1 MKSPQQS
8 PRLFHK
14 LSTPVRY
21 LGYGLIIALLGNL
34 SAMVNFV
41 LHPEISYFDGTHGIV
56 GGILAMLATILCI
69 MLESHI
75 VRRDNFHA
83 GRTKLGRYPWILVC
97 IWTVLISTSLVW
109 SIYHKRQET
118 MAVAMNEARTIF
130 EKDLLY
136 YRWAASQNGVF
147 VPVTKDT
154 GPNPYLKHFSDS
166 SAITDGGHPL
176 TLVNPEYMIR
186 QVYEMQ
192 NTASG
197 TRGHITSLDPI
208 RPSNAA
214 DPWEEKAL
222 MDFEDGQKEVWAIQR
237 MDAQQ
242 YFRLMRPM
250 ITEEGC
256 LKCHADQGYE
266 VGDIRGGI
274 SVSVPMTLLNAL
286 FRKDVFT
293 MSLAHGAVWIL
304 GLLGIFLGAY
314 RITGSIREK
323 EKAET
328 RLRSIINNMLD
339 GLITLEEDGTIESI
353 NASAAAMFGYYPEEA
368 VGRQINFL
376 VRFPTGGDTTKPI
389 DFNLREAIASGRT
402 LSGLRSDGDSFPVAL
417 SLSEMRLGKK
427 RFFIVMVRDITEE
440 EQRRSEALKAGQLA
454 AIGEL
459 AAGVAHEINNPVNGI
474 INYSQVLLDE
484 AEEQGD
490 GTFLDI
496 LKRIIR
502 EGERVAAIVSNL
514 LAFARQRDEVVEDVE
529 IKNVIDDCVSLLLY
543 QLDKDVINLDVDIP
557 GDLPLLKGNPQQ
569 LHQVFLNLLTNAR
582 YALNQRYPGRDP
594 NKRME
599 IKCCTIDV
607 DGRTFIRTTFTDHG
621 VGIPQD
627 VIDRIFD
634 SLFTTK
640 PPGEGTGLG
649 LSISKGLVRDHAGQL
664 TLESV
669 PGDHTTATVDLPIIG
684 SGQGENTDCYP
695 PVEGM
700 E

>member
-1 MKSPQQS
+1 MKTPPLSA
-8 PRLFHK
+8 RLLRG
-14 LSTPVRY
+14 LSTPGRY
-21 LGYGLIIALLGNL
+21 LAYGLIIALLGNL
-34 SAMVNFV
+34 SALIDLV
-41 LHPEISYFDGTHGIV
+41 LHPEIPYLDGTHGIV
-56 GGILAMLATILCI
+56 GGILGLLAAMLCI
-69 MLESHI
+69 MLESNIHG
-75 VRRDNFHA
+75 RRDITPA
-83 GRTKLGRYPWILVC
+83 GRLRLGPYPWILVAL
-97 IWTVLISTSLVW
+97 WTVLTGTSLAW
-109 SIYHKRQET
+109 SVYHKQQET

-130 EKDLLY
+130 EKDLIY

-147 VPVTKDT
+147 VPVTKTT
-154 GPNPYLKHFSDS
+154 GPNPYLKRFVDS
-166 SAITDGGHPL
+166 SGATDSGRPL

-186 QVYEMQ
+186 QVYELQ
-192 NTASG
+192 NSDTDSG
-197 TRGHITSLDPI
+197 ARGHITSLDPI

-214 DPWEEKAL
+214 DPWEKKAL
-222 MDFEDGQKEVWAIQR
+222 QAFEEGEKEVWAIQR
-237 MDAQQ
+237 LDGQE

-250 ITEEGC
+250 ITEKGC

-274 SVSVPMTLLNAL
+274 CVSVPMTLLNAL

-293 MSLAHGAVWIL
+293 MALAHGALWIL
-304 GLLGIFLGAY
+304 GLLGIFLGSY

-323 EKAET
+323 EQAET
-328 RLRSIINNMLD
+328 RLRAIINNMLD
-339 GLITLEEDGTIESI
+339 GLITLDEFGVIESL

-368 VGRQINFL
+368 VGQRIDFL
-376 VRFPTGGDTTKPI
+376 VRFPAGAFDNGRVGKT
-389 DFNLREAIASGRT
+389 LREAIASGRP
-402 LSGLRSDGDSFPVAL
+402 LSGLGNDGDSFPVAL
-417 SLSEMRLGKK
+417 SLSEMRLGSK
-427 RFFIVMVRDITEE
+427 RLFIVMVRDITEE
-440 EQRRSEALKAGQLA
+440 EQRRNEALRAGQLA

-484 AEEQGD
+484 AEDRGD
-490 GTFLDI
+490 ATFLDI

-514 LAFARQRDEVVEDVE
+514 LAFARQRDEVVEDVNL
-529 IKNVIDDCVSLLLY
+529 KSVIDDCVSLLLY
-543 QLDKDVINLDVDIP
+543 QLDKDAIKLEVEIP
-557 GDLPLLKGNPQQ
+557 DDLPCMNGNPQQ

-594 NKRME
+594 NKR
-599 IKCCTIDV
+599 IAIRSWTVTV
-607 DGRTFIRTTFTDHG
+607 DGRAFIRTTFTDYG

-649 LSISKGLVRDHAGQL
+649 LSISKGLVRDHRGQL

-669 PGDHTTATVDLPIIG
+669 PGDHTVATVDLPVA
-684 SGQGENTDCYP
+684 SSAQA
-695 PVEGM
+695 
-700 E
+700 

>member
-1 MKSPQQS
+1 MKSPTSSSRVS
-8 PRLFHK
+8 PGR
-14 LSTPVRY
+14 STHLRY
-21 LGYGLIIALLGNL
+21 LAYLLIIGLLGNL
-34 SAMVNFV
+34 SALIDLI
-41 LHPEISYFDGTHGIV
+41 LHPDIPYLDNTHLIV
-56 GGILAMLATILCI
+56 GGILALLATILCI
-69 MLESHI
+69 ILESHI
-75 VRRDNFHA
+75 VRRDNIHA
-83 GRTKLGRYPWILVC
+83 SRTRLGRYPLILVV
-97 IWTVLISTSLVW
+97 IWTILVATSLAW

-118 MAVAMNEARTIF
+118 RAVAMNEARTIF

-147 VPVTKDT
+147 VPVTKRT
-154 GPNPYLKHFSDS
+154 GANPFLKHFSDS
-166 SAITDGGHPL
+166 SAVTDSGRQL

-192 NTASG
+192 NSASG

-222 MDFEDGQKEVWAIQR
+222 MAFEDGVKEVSAFRYIDGQR
-237 MDAQQ
+237 

-250 ITEEGC
+250 ITETGC

-266 VGDIRGGI
+266 EGDIRGGI
-274 SVSVPMTLLNAL
+274 SVSVPMALLNDL
-286 FRKDVFT
+286 FRKDILT
-293 MSLAHGAVWIL
+293 MSLAHGALWIL
-304 GLLGIFLGAY
+304 GLLGILLGSY

-323 EKAET
+323 EQAET
-328 RLRSIINNMLD
+328 RLRAIINNMLD
-339 GLITLEEDGTIESI
+339 GLITVEENGIIESL

-368 VGRQINFL
+368 VGKRLDFL
-376 VRFPTGGDTTKPI
+376 IRFPAAGISDNEDIGES
-389 DFNLREAIASGRT
+389 LRAAIASGRP
-402 LSGLRSDGDSFPVAL
+402 LSGLQSDGNSFPVAL
-417 SLSEMRLGKK
+417 SLSEMRLGAK
-427 RFFIVMVRDITEE
+427 RLFIVMVRDVTDE
-440 EQRRSEALKAGQLA
+440 EQRRSEALRAGQLA

-474 INYSQVLLDE
+474 INYSQVLLDD
-484 AEEQGD
+484 AEDRGD
-490 GTFLDI
+490 ETLLDI

-514 LAFARQRDEVVEDVE
+514 LAFARQRDEVVGDVNL
-529 IKNVIDDCVSLLLY
+529 KVVIDDCVALLLY
-543 QLDKDVINLDVDIP
+543 QLDKDVIKLEVDIP
-557 GDLPLLKGNPQQ
+557 DDLPLLKGNPQQ

-594 NKRME
+594 NKRIE
-599 IKCCTIDV
+599 IRSWLVDV
-607 DGRTFIRTTFTDHG
+607 DGRQFIRTTFTDHG

-669 PGDHTTATVDLPIIG
+669 AGDHTVAIVDLPVASSDHG
-684 SGQGENTDCYP
+684 
-695 PVEGM
+695 
-700 E
+700 

>member
-1 MKSPQQS
+1 MQS
-8 PRLFHK
+8 PLLSQRFFHK
-14 LSTPVRY
+14 LSTPGRY
-21 LGYGLIIALLGNL
+21 LAYGLIIALLGNL
-34 SAMVNFV
+34 SALVNFV
-41 LHPEISYFDGTHGIV
+41 LHPEIAYLDGTHGIV

-83 GRTKLGRYPWILVC
+83 DRTKLGRYPWILVC
-97 IWTVLISTSLVW
+97 IWTGLISTSLVW

-147 VPVTKDT
+147 VPVTKET

-166 SAITDGGHPL
+166 TAVTDGGHSL

-222 MDFEDGQKEVWAIQR
+222 MDFEDGKKEVWSIQR
-237 MDAQQ
+237 LDAQQ

-339 GLITLEEDGTIESI
+339 GLITLEEDGTIESL
-353 NASAAAMFGYYPEEA
+353 NASAASMFGYYPEET
-368 VGRQINFL
+368 VGKEISFL
-376 VRFPTGGDTTKPI
+376 VRFPAGSGEDKSIGKT
-389 DFNLREAIASGRT
+389 LREAIASGRPI
-402 LSGLRSDGDSFPVAL
+402 SGLRSDGDSFPVAL
-417 SLSEMRLGKK
+417 SLSEMQLGGRQRKRL
-427 RFFIVMVRDITEE
+427 FILMARDITSE
-440 EQRRSEALKAGQLA
+440 EQQRNEALRAGQLA

-474 INYSQVLLDE
+474 INFSQVLLDE
-484 AEEQGD
+484 AEDQGD
-490 GTFLDI
+490 ETSPDI

-514 LAFARQRDEVVEDVE
+514 LAFARQRDEVVEDVD

-543 QLDKDVINLDVDIP
+543 QLDKDVINLNVDIP
-557 GDLPLLKGNPQQ
+557 ENLPLLKGNPQQ

-599 IKCCTIDV
+599 IKCCTTNV

-664 TLESV
+664 TLESE
-669 PGDHTTATVDLPIIG
+669 PGDHTTAIVDLPVI
-684 SGQGENTDCYP
+684 SASPGEETDCDTP
-695 PVEGM
+695 QA
-700 E
+700 